1 MILCHA
7 PDMEDRVIRE
17 GPANKIVAFRLV
29 LHVDNNPCEAEIYPV
44 KVSGVA
50 PGTWETV
57 GTCGFLR
64 YKLAPP
70 AQALLSFRAA
80 HPNNFARFVFTIVKG
95 STGYVNAACAPSNP
109 SVAWTSL
116 PLVKDTPVNGFTR
129 DASSVYT
136 KQMPVSSL
144 VGACPD
150 GTAAFG
156 ENLSVYPLATDGWS
170 TLWYLSKYGMP
181 MAFALQ
187 PKP

>member
-1 MILCHA
+1 
-7 PDMEDRVIRE
+7 MEDRVIRE

-29 LHVDNNPCEAEIYPV
+29 LHIDNNPCEAEIYPV
-44 KVSGVA
+44 KVTGDA

-57 GTCGFLR
+57 GACGFLR

-80 HPNNFARFVFTIVKG
+80 HPNNFARFVFTTVKG
-95 STGYVNAACAPSNP
+95 STGYLNIACAPNNP
-109 SVAWTSL
+109 SVSWTSL
-116 PLVKDTPVNGFTR
+116 PLVKDTPVNGFAR
-129 DASSVYT
+129 DSSSIYR
-136 KQMPVSSL
+136 KQVAVSSL

-156 ENLSVYPLATDGWS
+156 ETLSVYPLATDGWT
-170 TLWYLSKYGMP
+170 TLWYLSRYGVP
-181 MAFALQ
+181 LAFALQ